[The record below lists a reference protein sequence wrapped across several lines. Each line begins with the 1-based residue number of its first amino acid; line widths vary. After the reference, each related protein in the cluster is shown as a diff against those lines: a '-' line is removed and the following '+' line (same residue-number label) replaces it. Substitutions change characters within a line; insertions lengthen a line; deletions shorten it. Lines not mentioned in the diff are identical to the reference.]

1 MAAPWIVLLLLGTQS
16 TTLEAYNP
24 TGGVVPLGVG
34 VGVWVIAYRII
45 MLRIGQLPEVPSVFA
60 NTVCSSISGK
70 SLALAESPENWDL

>member
-1 MAAPWIVLLLLGTQS
+1 MDRPAA
-16 TTLEAYNP
+16 
-24 TGGVVPLGVG
+24 TGDTVDDVGGLQPNGRRGAARGVG